1 MTAYIRGLLATAML
15 LLACSTA
22 DAPTPTPAR
31 TASEPAPALAPLT
44 QEEFADRAAATLGI
58 IGELEKNASECDGFE
73 LGDVNFGLDATYR
86 GARQTFSNAQSRLDA
101 FGQREGIEVPEN
113 FDVRVDRL
121 GDEDWHKLQPLASE
135 FLVAYEKMFA
145 AMLAVAKDELQQA
158 GCYEDQ
164 SNE

>member
-1 MTAYIRGLLATAML
+1 MTGYTSGLLAAAML

-22 DAPTPTPAR
+22 DAPAPTPTTEVTAAR
-31 TASEPAPALAPLT
+31 ASLS

-58 IGELEKNASECDGFE
+58 IGELEQSADECDGFE
-73 LGDVNFGLDATYR
+73 LGDVNFGLDTTYR
-86 GARQTFSNAQSRLDA
+86 SARQAFSNAQNRLDA

-121 GDEDWHKLQPLASE
+121 ADEDWQKMQPLASE

-145 AMLAVAKDELQQA
+145 AMLAVANDELQQA

-164 SNE
+164 SDE